1 MRMKLKKILKE
12 RRREIKKMT
21 KLKKERRGGQ

>member
-21 KLKKERRGGQ
+21 KLKKEIRGGQ